1 MECFRYYSYDAST
14 WNANL
19 ELLDAGIK
27 LLMEM
32 LLPALLLSVLGSLLP
47 TSPTECEHIPVGG
60 LPPFIPVFSPYT
72 FPSLALSSPPQSHTP
87 STSQFN
93 FKFDPSYFVR
103 CLALF
108 VISPTVV
115 DVLFHGISPIL
126 IQTLARLR
134 VVLMSRKGPDGSTKE
149 ALAGR
154 ARVGRAIRRQL
165 YDLYL
170 PPQNNV
176 DGTKTGFISSLLF
189 FPGFGVDHSAY
200 ADVASRI
207 SDSGI
212 PVAVVSLEPLRLA
225 HKNLGGGLN
234 DVKRL
239 IQFAGEDLIMH
250 YKRFHAEGKFV
261 IEWSLGGHSMGG
273 YNALQLAESLKKN
286 NRAFHSVVLRDGS
299 ISRIGSNIVA
309 WAAGTIAQS
318 FPDLCD
324 ASSLRVLI
332 LLASG
337 DPFASISSPQQKQ
350 VLLSKL
356 PKRTRFVT
364 VKGGNHSG
372 FASYDEA
379 SKTSGKL
386 VNGPRHITL
395 ESQQAEVSR
404 LTTNFLLRK

>member
-1 MECFRYYSYDAST
+1 VECFRYYDAST

-19 ELLDAGIK
+19 VLLDAGIK

-32 LLPALLLSVLGSLLP
+32 LRPALLLSIIGSLLP
-47 TSPTECEHIPVGG
+47 TSPTVGEHIPVGG
-60 LPPFIPVFSPYT
+60 LPPFIHVFSPYT
-72 FPSLALSSPPQSHTP
+72 FPSLALSAAPQTCTP
-87 STSQFN
+87 SSSKYDFE
-93 FKFDPSYFVR
+93 FDLSYFMR
-103 CLALF
+103 CLALS
-108 VISPTVV
+108 VMSPSAI
-115 DVLFHGISPIL
+115 DVLFHKFSPIL

-134 VVLMSRKGPDGSTKE
+134 VMLMSRKGPDRSTKE
-149 ALAGR
+149 ALAGLV
-154 ARVGRAIRRQL
+154 RVGRAIRRQS

-170 PPQNNV
+170 PPQNNS
-176 DGTKTGFISSLLF
+176 DSTKREFISSILF

-225 HKNLGGGLN
+225 HKNLGGSLD

-239 IQFAGEDLIMH
+239 IQVAGEDLIMH
-250 YKRFHAEGKFV
+250 YKRFHADGKFV
-261 IEWSLGGHSMGG
+261 FEWSLGGHSMGG

-286 NRAFHSVVLRDGS
+286 LDMHSVLLRDGS
-299 ISRIGSNIVA
+299 KCRIGSNIIA
-309 WAAGTIAQS
+309 WAAGTVAQS

-337 DPFASISSPQQKQ
+337 DPFASISSPQQRHL
-350 VLLSKL
+350 LLSKL

-364 VKGGNHSG
+364 IRGGNHSG

-379 SKTSGKL
+379 SKTSGI
-386 VNGPRHITL
+386 NGPRRITL
-395 ESQQAEVSR
+395 ESQQAEASR